1 MTRLLAAFA
10 TLALAAPSALAATSS
25 SKPIDLEVDRV
36 RAQTASSI
44 VQADERFISLQ
55 QQRVD
60 ALKAAWD
67 EAVRQGHP
75 REAGQLAV
83 AHFNALRIEIRAR
96 VALQHARR
104 DFSIAREN
112 LIADEFTLQQG

>member
-1 MTRLLAAFA
+1 MSRLLAAFA
-10 TLALAAPSALAATSS
+10 TLALTAPSALAATSS
-25 SKPIDLEVDRV
+25 KPVDLDVDRA
-36 RAQTASSI
+36 RAQQASSI

-60 ALKAAWD
+60 ALKSAWD

-75 REAGQLAV
+75 NEAGQLAV
-83 AHFNALRIEIRAR
+83 AHWNALRIEIRAR
-96 VALQHARR
+96 VALEHARR

-112 LIADEFTLQQG
+112 LIADEFAIQQG

>member
-1 MTRLLAAFA
+1 MSRLLAAFT
-10 TLALAAPSALAATSS
+10 TLALAAPSALAASAA
-25 SKPIDLEVDRV
+25 KPIDLDVDRT
-36 RAQTASSI
+36 RAQEASSI

-75 REAGQLAV
+75 QEAGRLAV
-83 AHFNALRIEIRAR
+83 AHWNALRIELRAR
-96 VALQHARR
+96 VALDHARR
-104 DFSIAREN
+104 DFSVAREN
-112 LIADEFTLQQG
+112 LIADEFAIQQG